1 MSEEPVYT
9 PLPRDYAS
17 DFGTGLRAPAEAEEH
32 RSQPATAL
40 FQETDEA
47 AQRDLDTP
55 TFLRRLRF

>member
-1 MSEEPVYT
+1 MSEEPTYK

-17 DFGTGLRAPAEAEEH
+17 DFGSGAAEGAED
-32 RSQPATAL
+32 RRTQPATAL
-40 FQETDEA
+40 FPETEEV